1 MCARKRDR
9 TGVEEVSGSSESSE
23 SSASRRRERKRHK
36 KKKAK
41 KEKRE
46 RKRDRKKEKRRR
58 AAEEEGSEQPLPPT
72 VWAGVADGPP
82 AEAEPAAPAAAPAK
96 VVAGAMRPEEAAV
109 AQEAAQRVTRVFDP
123 SLGVWRMVRSGGEVL
138 ESCVSRQ
145 EQRQLM
151 AAKARTVQ
159 PSVSAAPSV
168 GPQGPESY
176 TGRDKFP
183 SQHPWFGDK

>member
-1 MCARKRDR
+1 MS
-9 TGVEEVSGSSESSE
+9 ESSESSE
-23 SSASRRRERKRHK
+23 SASRRRERKRH

-123 SLGVWRMVRSGGEVL
+123 ILGVWRMVRSGGEVL

-168 GPQGPESY
+168 GQESY

-183 SQHPWFGDK
+183 SQHPWFGYK